1 MPRLFSTSI
10 VRQIVVITLFLLAI
24 STAAIVGVTYY
35 NLSRHVMDGAV
46 SDARDAARTMAVLYG
61 AADQTAKIEVK
72 DNKLSA
78 VTEETMPALA
88 DHSLVDR
95 TAQSIAGVATIFQK
109 QGGDYV
115 RISTNVKKENGD
127 RAVGTKLA
135 AEHPA
140 QSVLARGEAYFGPAE
155 LFGRK
160 FMTGYFPIKNA
171 SNANVGIL
179 FIGIP
184 MEFYYQRMNE
194 LLMLVLGIGAVVM
207 LLVGVL
213 AFYAI
218 RLSVKPLQALTA
230 SVHSISSGDL
240 DKPIPCLEKKNEFG
254 EIGRALSLFRDSAL
268 ARRDLEI
275 EAAEQRALSDAE
287 RARNDADKRSLDS
300 QIDFAV
306 NQLAAGLGRLSQGD
320 VSQTIGTP
328 FVGRLEQ
335 LRVDFN
341 TSLLRLQDTLSG
353 IRDSA
358 STIQRNSG
366 AVSASADELSKRTE
380 AQAANLEETA
390 AAVEEITVTVR
401 SSAERAREANNVV
414 AATKKTADNSGTV
427 VGDAVAAMER
437 IEGAS
442 QRIEQIIEVID
453 DIAFQTN
460 LLALNAGI
468 EAARAGEAGKGF
480 AVVAQEVRELAQR
493 SADAAREIKS
503 LIETS
508 SREVTAGSEL
518 VQKTGSVLASISQE
532 IIAISGHV
540 ETIATASRDQ
550 SAALQEVN
558 GSVNA
563 MDQMT
568 QKNAS
573 MVAETTQASRLLA
586 GEADTLMSLIERFR
600 LGAEPAAAHL
610 GARKVA

>member
-1 MPRLFSTSI
+1 MLRLFSTSI
-10 VRQIVVITLFLLAI
+10 VRQIVAITLFLLAI

-35 NLSRHVMDGAV
+35 NLSHHVMDGAV
-46 SDARDAARTMAVLYG
+46 SDARDATRAMAVLYG
-61 AADQTAKIEVK
+61 AADQAAKIELK
-72 DNKLSA
+72 DNQLST
-78 VTEETMPALA
+78 VTEDAIPALA

-109 QGGDYV
+109 QGSDYV

-127 RAVGTKLA
+127 RAVGTKLI

-140 QSVLARGEAYFGPAE
+140 QPVLARGEAYYGPAE

-184 MEFYYQRMNE
+184 MELYYQRMYE
-194 LLMLVLGIGAVVM
+194 LQMLVLGVGAIVM
-207 LLVGVL
+207 LIVGVL

-230 SVHSISSGDL
+230 SVHSISAGDL
-240 DKPIPCLEKKNEFG
+240 EGTIPCVEKKNEFG
-254 EIGRALSLFRDSAL
+254 DIGRALALFRDSAR
-268 ARRDLEI
+268 ARRDLETQ
-275 EAAEQRALSDAE
+275 AAEQRALSDAE
-287 RARNDADKRSLDS
+287 RARNDADKRSLDG

-341 TSLLRLQDTLSG
+341 ASLLRLQDTLSG

-358 STIQRNSG
+358 ATIQRNSG
-366 AVSASADELSKRTE
+366 AVSVSAGELSKRTE

-414 AATKKTADNSGTV
+414 AATKKTADNSGAV
-427 VGDAVAAMER
+427 VGDAVAAMDR
-437 IEGAS
+437 IEQAS

-568 QKNAS
+568 QKNAA

-586 GEADTLMSLIERFR
+586 GEADTLMALIERFR
-600 LGAEPAAAHL
+600 IVAESAPAHL
-610 GARKVA
+610 GARRVA